1 MPKQLRNYPI
11 YLAPQIVGRINN
23 NGENEV
29 FDEKTG
35 EILDPTD
42 IDDKIKIYERQVKGW
57 FLNRASRF
65 LRGKDNGFVILMI
78 AISYIEGNEEFR
90 NGVSSNGRS
99 REFFVSGIR
108 RIFSI
113 EAQTNQLNDFYNQIR
128 CGLFHSGMTR
138 NKVIIIDDSNSQIID
153 FSENETIKINYRK
166 FLHKIRIDFNRYLK
180 ILKNSENI
188 SERNRFDQ
196 MFSNLV
202 NLHN

>member
-11 YLAPQIVGRINN
+11 YLAPQIVGRIKS

-35 EILDPTD
+35 EILDPTN

-57 FLNRASRF
+57 FLNRASRL
-65 LRGKDNGFVILMI
+65 LRGKDNGFIILMI
-78 AISYIEGNEEFR
+78 ALSYIEGIEEYR
-90 NGVSSNGRS
+90 TGESSNRRS
-99 REFFVSGIR
+99 NEFFIR
-108 RIFSI
+108 GVQRIFSI
-113 EAQTNQLNDFYNQIR
+113 EGNLNQLDDFYSQVR

-138 NKVIIIDDSNSQIID
+138 NKVILTDDDSSQIIE
-153 FSENETIKINYRK
+153 FNENETIKINYRK

-180 ILKNSENI
+180 ILKNPENI
-188 SERNRFDQ
+188 TERNNFNR

-202 NLHN
+202 NM

>member
-1 MPKQLRNYPI
+1 MPKQIRIYPI

-65 LRGKDNGFVILMI
+65 LRGKDNGFIIIMI
-78 AISYIEGNEEFR
+78 SISYIEGNEEYR
-90 NGVSSNGRS
+90 SGVSSNGRS
-99 REFFVSGIR
+99 REFFIRGMR
-108 RIFSI
+108 RIFLI
-113 EAQTNQLNDFYNQIR
+113 NNRLEQLNDFYNQVR

-138 NKVIIIDDSNSQIID
+138 NKIIINDDNDALAIEFYDSN
-153 FSENETIKINYRK
+153 TIKINYRK
-166 FLHKIRIDFNRYLK
+166 FLHKIRNDFTIYLRE
-180 ILKNSENI
+180 LNNSENEI
-188 SERNRFDQ
+188 IRNNFNR
-196 MFSNLV
+196 MFSNTV
-202 NLHN
+202 NR